1 MTEALVSKTC
11 TPCRG
16 GVPPLTREQAEL
28 FHAQAPGLATIG
40 GSSPHLRSVAQRT
53 KAALSGNHRPR
64 ERQRLLQQ
72 NLPIAVISPE
82 MRLNRPIASML
93 KS

>member
-1 MTEALVSKTC
+1 MDCEREPQRVLDIGSLRTTRARR
-11 TPCRG
+11 RG
-16 GVPPLTREQAEL
+16 GGMSGRSLAISPREFE
-28 FHAQAPGLATIG
+28 T
-40 GSSPHLRSVAQRT
+40 HLRSVAQRT

-64 ERQRLLQQ
+64 EGQRLLQQ

-82 MRLNRPIASML
+82 MRLNRPVASML